1 MTALATVIIIMRDW
15 QLAQSDTHDDFQ
27 MPQFELRDV
36 FELTNF
42 WLPTCE
48 RRVRFKTILFQC

>member
-1 MTALATVIIIMRDW
+1 MRDW